1 MMFIVIVIIIIKSVY
16 CRRDS
21 LLGSKATKTKTK
33 ALFELRTTNIN
44 VWRLKEAIIEKHII
58 KNRNISY
65 LITDLINTTGW

>member
-1 MMFIVIVIIIIKSVY
+1 MF

-33 ALFELRTTNIN
+33 TKAVFELRTTNIN
-44 VWRLKEAIIEKHII
+44 VWRLKEAIIEKNII
-58 KNRNISY
+58 KNRNIPY